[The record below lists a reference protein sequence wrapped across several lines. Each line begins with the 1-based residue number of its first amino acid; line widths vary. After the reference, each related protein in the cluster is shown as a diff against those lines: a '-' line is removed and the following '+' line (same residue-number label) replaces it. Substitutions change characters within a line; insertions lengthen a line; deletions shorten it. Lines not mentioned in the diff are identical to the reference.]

1 MWWETYISMYPI
13 RALTSPIS
21 CTKGWGNISTPLK
34 KNIIGGGLNTEA
46 MDLENEDLSDEDNYQ
61 WM

>member
-1 MWWETYISMYPI
+1 MYPI
-13 RALTSPIS
+13 RALTLPIS
-21 CTKGWGNISTPLK
+21 CTKGWGNISTPLE

-46 MDLENEDLSDEDNYQ
+46 MDLENEDFSDEDNYQ